1 MAEQRSPKPQVGGSI
16 PSWPARCKFGR
27 IAMGVCARLI
37 FLSSS
42 KEIGIGASLDWL
54 KWGLVGIIVALA
66 VYANWYYQEQS
77 LFLRVLGL
85 LIAGA
90 AAFLIAVKTE
100 KGNAAWNLIKEARSE
115 IRRVVWPTNNETTQ
129 TTLVVIVMVFIFSL
143 ILWGL
148 DSLLS
153 WLVSS
158 LIG

>member
-1 MAEQRSPKPQVGGSI
+1 M
-16 PSWPARCKFGR
+16 
-27 IAMGVCARLI
+27 
-37 FLSSS
+37 SSS
-42 KEIGIGASLDWL
+42 KEIEIGASLDWL

>member
-1 MAEQRSPKPQVGGSI
+1 M
-16 PSWPARCKFGR
+16 
-27 IAMGVCARLI
+27 
-37 FLSSS
+37 SSS
-42 KEIGIGASLDWL
+42 KEIGVGASLDWL
-54 KWGLVGIIVALA
+54 KWGLIGIIVALA
-66 VYANWYYQEQS
+66 VYANWYYQDQS

-90 AAFLIAVKTE
+90 AAFLIAIKTE
-100 KGNAAWNLIKEARSE
+100 KGNAAWILIKEARSE

-129 TTLVVIVMVFIFSL
+129 TTLVVLVMVFIFSL